1 MSPGPT
7 TVDKDFKVKNGLNVA
22 NTGTFG
28 GTVTVATPTE
38 NAHATTK
45 LYVDT
50 AIAGI
55 SANVFPTESTAPVS
69 PVDGQVY
76 FDTVTQHLS
85 IYSTDAADW
94 IMIATFDDTANLRQH
109 IHDTAIDGTGLITT
123 VFQDA
128 GAYDDVFSSTQ
139 IAGFYDSVEWLTS
152 YDGGSPLDNF
162 N

>member
-1 MSPGPT
+1 MA

-22 NTGTFG
+22 TTGSFG
-28 GTVTVATPTE
+28 GVVTVATPTQ
-38 NAHATTK
+38 NAHAATK

-50 AIAGI
+50 AVAGI
-55 SANVFPTESTAPVS
+55 TAGIIPTESSNPAT
-69 PVDGQVY
+69 PVDGQIY

-85 IYSTDAADW
+85 IYSTDAAEW

>member
-1 MSPGPT
+1 MA

-22 NTGTFG
+22 TTGTFG
-28 GTVTVATPTE
+28 GVVTVATPTQ

>member
-1 MSPGPT
+1 MA

-22 NTGTFG
+22 TTGTFG
-28 GTVTVATPTE
+28 GVVTVATPTQ

-50 AIAGI
+50 AISGI
-55 SANVFPTESTAPVS
+55 VSNVLPTESTAPVS

-76 FDTVTQHLS
+76 FDTVTRHLS

>member
-1 MSPGPT
+1 MPT
-7 TVDKDFKVKNGLNVA
+7 TDRDFKVKNGLNVA
-22 NTGTFG
+22 TTGTFG
-28 GTVTVATPTE
+28 GVVTVATPTQ

-50 AIAGI
+50 AISGI
-55 SANVFPTESTAPVS
+55 VSNVLPTESTAPVS

>member
-1 MSPGPT
+1 MAT
-7 TVDKDFKVKNGLNVA
+7 TDKDFKVKNGLNVA
-22 NTGTFG
+22 TTGIFG
-28 GTVTVATPTE
+28 GTVTVATPTQ

-50 AIAGI
+50 AISGI
-55 SANVFPTESTAPVS
+55 VSNVLPTESTAPVS

>member
-1 MSPGPT
+1 MPT
-7 TVDKDFKVKNGLNVA
+7 TDRDFKVKNGLNVA
-22 NTGTFG
+22 TTGTFG
-28 GTVTVATPTE
+28 GTVTVATPTQ
-38 NAHATTK
+38 NTHAATK

-50 AIAGI
+50 VAGN
-55 SANVFPTESTAPVS
+55 ANVVPTESTAPVS